1 MIFNIYGAETYYS
14 KIGHLLSFFFLSDKY
29 KDLQCKHIAEY
40 NDKMVC
46 VDIETGKVAD
56 SSSGGGKGK
65 GKKSGQDFF

>member
-1 MIFNIYGAETYYS
+1 MLYVGEAKPEGMVVVPARAST
-14 KIGHLLSFFFLSDKY
+14 LP
-29 KDLQCKHIAEY
+29 Y